1 MRQFQF
7 GANLYAAVSK
17 KYLNWCKKGEQE
29 AKGRQE
35 QKSWEAQRILHA
47 NLMPFLIACVG
58 CIV

>member
-17 KYLNWCKKGEQE
+17 KYLNWRKKREQE

-35 QKSWEAQRILHA
+35 QKSWEAHRMVSIFKMQISC
-47 NLMPFLIACVG
+47 PF
-58 CIV
+58 